1 MPARK
6 RPEFEQQNSNYQQIR
21 DNHNYELPVRG
32 EIVQF
37 FKDTLLMPVYLCFF
51 IPICLIVFS
60 SLTFTS
66 TLILIYPPSIR
77 MFKIIVDC
85 VSLFCDIG
93 VLGAGIWQHFMW
105 TVIILFPFSFT
116 ILNLVLIIRSIIS
129 FLTIVLLFISGLYL
143 NAEFYSPTV
152 APAMILVVYCWR
164 CWRAFVE
171 TKYLQLK
178 TKIYEVSE
186 ERANENSLHTEIEDD
201 TSMLS

>member
-32 EIVQF
+32 KIVQF

-152 APAMILVVYCWR
+152 APAMILVVYCCMEMLASICR
-164 CWRAFVE
+164 NKVFA
-171 TKYLQLK
+171 TQD
-178 TKIYEVSE
+178 
-186 ERANENSLHTEIEDD
+186 ENLRSFRGTCE
-201 TSMLS
+201 